1 MSDKSSSSPEQ
12 VIARAFSSLTDM
24 EIDLLLTEAPTTP
37 EEIISA
43 QKPNLASQ
51 FAIGICIG
59 IRPDLAEPLIQKSY
73 QKHILLNLLIYN
85 HVLSEFHRQNI
96 GFEVERTART
106 LQLMGLFPKEH
117 INDFTEVYLKPVL
130 TDIEN
135 RYHTHLCMGIGLPA
149 VSEAQLKNSYKTA
162 YYAFNLYFF
171 EQTQI
176 IDLQKINQTFDISL
190 DDYDFYV
197 DDAFR
202 ALLTKA
208 PDVLKKIERVIEIIG
223 NIHYGNW
230 YAVRMRTM
238 DYTGDLAS
246 RLRRYHLLDR
256 DFFEMQDELQKN
268 VMNAMTMTEI
278 QQCIHNHYNKLLPAI
293 YKSSRPSSKVII
305 ERVKSYIQE
314 NFMEELSI
322 QSLSE
327 IACVSTNYFSHM
339 FKNETGMNYKN
350 YLTTI
355 RLEKAL
361 ELLMESDY
369 KLYEICEKVGYKNVR
384 TFVDA
389 FKQRYSLSPINYK
402 KSMMN
407 KK

>member
-1 MSDKSSSSPEQ
+1 MSTKFTSPAEQ
-12 VIARAFSSLTDM
+12 AIIQALSALTDV
-24 EIDLLLTEAPTTP
+24 EVELLLTQSPTAPG
-37 EEIISA
+37 EIIGS
-43 QKPNLASQ
+43 QQPDFSRQ

-59 IRPDLAEPLIQKSY
+59 IRPDLAEPLIQNSY
-73 QKHILLNLLIYN
+73 QKHILLNLLVYN
-85 HVLSEFHRQNI
+85 HVLSEFHKQNI
-96 GFEVERTART
+96 GFEVERTAQM
-106 LQLMGLFPKEH
+106 LHLMGIFPLEH
-117 INDFTEVYLKPVL
+117 MEDFTEVYLKPIL
-130 TDIEN
+130 GSIESK
-135 RYHTHLCMGIGLPA
+135 YHTHLCMGIGLPA
-149 VSEAQLKNSYKTA
+149 ASQAQLKNSYKTA
-162 YYAFNLYFF
+162 HYACNLYFF

-176 IDLQKINQTFDISL
+176 LNLQKINQTFDVSL

-202 ALLTKA
+202 SLLMKS
-208 PDVLKKIERVIEIIG
+208 PDVLKKIERVIEIICH
-223 NIHYGNW
+223 IHYGNW

-246 RLRRYHLLDR
+246 RLRRYHLLDW

-268 VMNAMTMTEI
+268 VMNAMTMSEI
-278 QQCIHNHYNKLLPAI
+278 QQCIHNHYNKLLPQI

-322 QSLSE
+322 QTLSE

-339 FKNETGMNYKN
+339 FKNETGMNYKT
-350 YLTTI
+350 YLTAI

-402 KSMMN
+402 KSMTN